1 MLDACGFAA
10 KDKERDGA
18 FKKWR
23 TWLLDGKGVE
33 IIREAEGQRVG
44 ADACDKALRYFRE
57 GKPFTR

>member
-1 MLDACGFAA
+1 
-10 KDKERDGA
+10 
-18 FKKWR
+18 
-23 TWLLDGKGVE
+23 VE